1 MNKEIKAMSGSTDKI
16 LQVLEAEQ
24 IRRLNLTKEDLQNHT
39 VNWQNRIFLTIKES
53 DLLLI

>member
-24 IRRLNLTKEDLQNHT
+24 IRRLNLSHDTRMDKIMPKEQ
-39 VNWQNRIFLTIKES
+39 
-53 DLLLI
+53 

>member
-1 MNKEIKAMSGSTDKI
+1 MFGSTDKI
-16 LQVLEAEQ
+16 LQALEAEQ
-24 IRRLNLTKEDLQNHT
+24 IRRLTLQKKIYKNHT

>member
-1 MNKEIKAMSGSTDKI
+1 MSGSTDKI

-24 IRRLNLTKEDLQNHT
+24 IRRLNLTKEDLQKSYRKLAE
-39 VNWQNRIFLTIKES
+39 QNFLTIKES